1 MPFAP
6 HEIENKK
13 FVVAL
18 RGYAKEEV
26 DMFLR
31 AVAADYRALAEEAG
45 KQPTIPEEWSERIE
59 NIVRSAWDS
68 AQETTRQLEH
78 DAEEQNVE
86 AAVLVAQR
94 EPESEP
100 APSAEPAAFDSPA
113 FAAWK
118 LFELEKLVR
127 EHGDAFPEHVDEFAF
142 TLYYLREHADVEGR
156 LPKSFEVVIEEVF
169 GPLFDRC

>member
-31 AVAADYRALAEEAG
+31 AVAADYRALAEDARKEPA
-45 KQPTIPEEWSERIE
+45 IPAEWSERIE

-68 AQETTRQLEH
+68 AQGTTRQLEH
-78 DAEEQNVE
+78 EAAEAGVE
-86 AAVLVAQR
+86 AAPSVAVLDL
-94 EPESEP
+94 
-100 APSAEPAAFDSPA
+100 EPAAPTAPQAFDSSRP
-113 FAAWK
+113 AAWR
-118 LFELEKLVR
+118 LFQLEKLVR
-127 EHGDAFPEHVDEFAF
+127 EHGSEFPEHAEDWAF
-142 TLYYLREHADVEGR
+142 TLYYLRDYADVAGR
-156 LPKSFEVVIEEVF
+156 LPASFDVMIEEVF
-169 GPLFDRC
+169 GPLLDRS